1 MNLGPVEEALRQAL
15 QARLGADV
23 DCRAGPAYCGP
34 ASGLQPQVFVHA
46 ASFIDAGGFTR
57 EGAEVGRQPLRL
69 PDGATGFA
77 EQRPACIEFEVS
89 CLCARHDQAQSLAGQ
104 VAPLLLEALERLAP
118 PLLSDPSDAHR
129 RLRFAD
135 HRAHL
140 HAQRSSRLLH
150 DCVPLA
156 QVQLQLRLEGFLH
169 VQLARQGGLTRE
181 SLYAWPLRLAIQAD
195 PQGVDLQAERVL
207 LHNDGD
213 GTLAL
218 GGWSLQDGARRPNIY
233 RFDAQWRLAA
243 GATLSLWSGRGKDDA
258 GNAYW
263 GRRKA
268 VWNNTGDVALLLD
281 PDGAERARASWSPP
295 LPVPTRPRTRRPR

>member
-1 MNLGPVEEALRQAL
+1 MNLGLVEEALRRSVQA
-15 QARLGADV
+15 ALGGEV
-23 DCRAGPAYCGP
+23 DCRAGPAFCGP

-46 ASFIDAGGFTR
+46 AGFIDSGGVTR
-57 EGAEVGRQPLRL
+57 EGGEVARQPLRL

-89 CLCARHDQAQSLAGQ
+89 CLCAQHGQAQLLAGR

-118 PLLSDPSDAHR
+118 PLLSDPSDALR

-140 HAQRSSRLLH
+140 RAQRSSRLMH

-169 VQLARQGGLTRE
+169 VQLARQGGLQRE
-181 SLYAWPLRLAIQAD
+181 SLYAWPLRLEIEAD
-195 PQGVDLQAERVL
+195 PQGRDLQVERVL

-213 GTLAL
+213 GTLVLA
-218 GGWSLQDGARRPNIY
+218 GWCLQDAARRPNIY
-233 RFDAQWRLAA
+233 RFESQRRLPA

-263 GRRKA
+263 GRRRA
-268 VWNNTGDVALLLD
+268 VWNNTGDVALLVD
-281 PDGAERARASWSPP
+281 PDGVERARASWSPP
-295 LPVPTRPRTRRPR
+295 LPVPKPPRTRRPR